1 MNTRKKVLATIV
13 TAATLIVLCLALF
26 ACDNGVLG
34 GDETSDDARYTV
46 VDGKQ
51 LYFTLELRN
60 PSGETEISNGD
71 SRPHAKADGELIASW
86 QIPCYGNTTYESI
99 VKFFEERQDK
109 ISFRLSQ
116 RRFYMF
122 HEAVLENGDVYNLE
136 NAYIS
141 ADGSYSKCANFQTLF
156 GEDENPGTLDDLK
169 VLVIVYQGWL
179 Y

>member
-60 PSGETEISNGD
+60 PS
-71 SRPHAKADGELIASW
+71 
-86 QIPCYGNTTYESI
+86 
-99 VKFFEERQDK
+99 
-109 ISFRLSQ
+109 
-116 RRFYMF
+116 
-122 HEAVLENGDVYNLE
+122 
-136 NAYIS
+136 
-141 ADGSYSKCANFQTLF
+141 
-156 GEDENPGTLDDLK
+156 
-169 VLVIVYQGWL
+169 
-179 Y
+179 